1 MRFPDWNPLF
11 RFLIKVHL
19 DLFLCMHIDNVVS
32 AHIDRYLREACVTKP
47 WFGHNFACIYSSS

>member
-19 DLFLCMHIDNVVS
+19 DLFLCMQIDNVVS
-32 AHIDRYLREACVTKP
+32 AHIDRYLREACVTNP
-47 WFGHNFACIYSSS
+47 